1 MKKKHNRTK
10 EELKMENEQIESWI
24 YQSKT
29 KHIEIKKHEREQ
41 KKERERS
48 DEWVSDVIQKM
59 VLLSL
64 QSLSRKNEPPEVV
77 FPDEAGEAEERND
90 AVAMALTESWTMA
103 SWEG

>member
-48 DEWVSDVIQKM
+48 DE
-59 VLLSL
+59 
-64 QSLSRKNEPPEVV
+64 
-77 FPDEAGEAEERND
+77 
-90 AVAMALTESWTMA
+90 
-103 SWEG
+103 